1 MIMNHNHTQKGL
13 FAACLANRAI
23 RLGLLSL
30 LTCFFFYPTL
40 AQGQVRRLNFT
51 VKTADDDLRGGQDNL
66 NVAITLRDGRE
77 QWTKNVNHGQS
88 WANQTTHTFDVV
100 LQSPVALSEIASI
113 TFQTTFSGGGGGDNW
128 NMGSVS
134 VRAMGDGIDK
144 VIVTHGFMRFTGE
157 DKSLLLPVV
166 PPVLPQPGKA
176 TKLEFTIKTGD
187 DDLRGDGNNLDIT
200 IHFRDGGSQLA
211 ANINGGRN
219 WSNGS
224 THVETINLNQA
235 VDPSDIAEIDLD
247 PNTWKGGA
255 NDPGFEGMD
264 EWHME
269 SISVRAIGEGVDKII
284 ARHGYFRFKF
294 VSADTLQILIATQV
308 PGKASKLEFIF
319 QTGGDDLRGDDDNLD
334 VTILFRGGFS
344 KGAPRINGGEAWKN
358 NSTHTKIITLD
369 QPVDPS
375 DIVGVRLQTTFTGGA
390 EGDNWDMQS
399 VLVNAIGE
407 GVNQIIARHGYF
419 RFTKSQNLLSIFL
432 TRGEPGKANKLE
444 LTIKT
449 GGDDL
454 RGDNDDLNITV
465 FFRNG
470 GRQIAR
476 NINSGKAWANGSTH
490 IETITLN
497 RAVDPAN
504 IVEIDL
510 ETTFSGGTGGDNWD
524 MDSVTVKAV
533 GEGVNEVLFRHG
545 PRRFTHDDGILTL
558 RRQ

>member
-1 MIMNHNHTQKGL
+1 MNYKYADEVLGPYSP
-13 FAACLANRAI
+13 AKRAM

-30 LTCFFFYPTL
+30 LACFFLYPTL
-40 AQGQVRRLNFT
+40 AQGQVRRLSFT

-66 NVAITLRDGRE
+66 NVAITLRNGRE
-77 QWTKNVNHGQS
+77 QWTKNVNQGQS
-88 WANQTTHTFDVV
+88 WANGSTHTFDIG
-100 LQSPVALSEIASI
+100 LQLPVPLSEIGSI
-113 TFQTTFSGGGGGDNW
+113 TFRTTFTGGSGGDNW

-134 VRAMGDGIDK
+134 IRAIGNGIDK
-144 VIVTHGFMRFTGE
+144 VIITHGFMRFTG
-157 DKSLLLPVV
+157 DDRSLLLPVV
-166 PPVLPQPGKA
+166 APVPPQPGKA

-187 DDLRGDGNNLDIT
+187 DDLRGDGNNLDIN
-200 IHFRDGGSQLA
+200 IHFRYGLSQLMK
-211 ANINGGRN
+211 NVNGGRN
-219 WSNGS
+219 WANGS
-224 THVETINLNQA
+224 THIETINLNQA
-235 VDPSDIAEIDLD
+235 VDPSDIVEIDLNPNSIKAD
-247 PNTWKGGA
+247 PPAQDFDNW
-255 NDPGFEGMD
+255 D
-264 EWHME
+264 ME
-269 SISVRAIGEGVDKII
+269 SISVRAIGEAVDKII
-284 ARHGYFRFKF
+284 ARHGFFRFKF
-294 VSADTLQILIATQV
+294 GFGRDTLPILISTPE

-319 QTGGDDLRGDDDNLD
+319 QTGGDDLRGDDDNLN
-334 VTILFRGGFS
+334 VTINFRGG
-344 KGAPRINGGEAWKN
+344 GAKAAPNINGGEAWKN

-399 VLVNAIGE
+399 LLVNAVGE
-407 GVNQIIARHGYF
+407 GVNQIIARHGFF
-419 RFTKSQNLLSIFL
+419 RFTKSQNLLSIPL
-432 TRGEPGKANKLE
+432 TRPESGKANKLE

-476 NINSGKAWANGSTH
+476 NINSGKPWANGSTH

-497 RAVDPAN
+497 QPVDPSN

-533 GEGVNEVLFRHG
+533 GGGVNEVLFRHG
-545 PRRFTHDDGILTL
+545 PRRFTHDNGILPL
-558 RRQ
+558 KRGQ